1 MPARI
6 VVVHDDTKFVDEL
19 AEGLRA
25 EGHEVATFPDPIAA
39 WDALEAAQKSEVLVT
54 RVSFPPGRSNGMAL
68 ALMARTHRREI
79 KVLFLARQDYAEE
92 IREVGM
98 YLLITAAP
106 GEVADE
112 VKRLLNAA

>member
-6 VVVHDDTKFVDEL
+6 VVVHDAITFVEEL

-54 RVSFPPGRSNGMAL
+54 RVTFPPGRSNGMAL
-68 ALMARTHRREI
+68 ALMARNQRREI
-79 KVLFLARQDYAEE
+79 KVLFLTCQDDSEE
-92 IREVGM
+92 IRDIGTC
-98 YLLITAAP
+98 LRATATP
-106 GEVADE
+106 GDVADE
-112 VKRLLNAA
+112 VKRLLNTC